1 MDDLL
6 HKLPQI
12 RNEEAVAWER
22 SKALH
27 NGREVKCDTELYL
40 HQLFA
45 WEQIALTL
53 VLRKSDNL
61 GYSEIA
67 NCFFDTRIEYNR

>member
-1 MDDLL
+1 M
-6 HKLPQI
+6 
-12 RNEEAVAWER
+12 EE
-22 SKALH
+22 
-27 NGREVKCDTELYL
+27 NTELYL

-45 WEQIALTL
+45 WEQIAITF
-53 VLRKSDNL
+53 VLRKSGNL